1 MQEPPEGLPACHR
14 NQQAADC
21 RTTLAPVLALTL
33 SRTGQYLHTQMHPV
47 ARKLA
52 RCGESLLH
60 WLASG
65 RDVRPSSIV
74 KALLLLLLSALA
86 LVLSLTSFSLGR
98 AIATKVEEIVTN
110 TGALEAF
117 DYVLLLCVRV
127 AQAATV

>member
-1 MQEPPEGLPACHR
+1 
-14 NQQAADC
+14 
-21 RTTLAPVLALTL
+21 
-33 SRTGQYLHTQMHPV
+33 MHPV

-74 KALLLLLLSALA
+74 RALLLLLLSALA

-98 AIATKVEEIVTN
+98 AIATKVEEVVTN
-110 TGALEAF
+110 TGAC
-117 DYVLLLCVRV
+117 CVKSL
-127 AQAATV
+127 